1 MKKQTPKDLTGK
13 DRHQLYLYFG
23 DEFLVKEE
31 VRGVVERTLDPDLR
45 DTNFIILDGNSLD
58 VSSLSTQLFTPSLF
72 GESRV
77 ILVDQTTIFMSKTDQ
92 TKLVAKVIDSWKS
105 GDKRTALKHLGQ
117 VLALAGVDS
126 ERLRRGN
133 DWVGDVL
140 SDSRSAEDGETF
152 LAAARAFL
160 EEERKVGSG
169 GDEALVEEIMTSPF
183 PEGTVLVFTAPGV
196 DRRKKVF
203 KAVEKHGRV
212 VECAVR
218 EEKYGTGLDKKYFED
233 RVRDSINS
241 VGKKIGTDALAAIYA
256 RSGKELRRLHSELEK
271 LIGYVGD
278 RAEITVQDVEA
289 LFSDFHEAGA
299 FDLTNAL
306 RTADITKCLPALHE
320 NLRIV
325 SHPLQTL
332 GLIAADFRKL
342 IVARELLFSVFKSS
356 WKPGMTYQA
365 FVPVAAK
372 VRQENPSLTTKGKF
386 NLLSMKDYPLYL
398 LLKDAQK
405 FPMEKLLKIME
416 AILHVDVMM
425 KSSSLG
431 SRAPEALLEELVHI
445 VCSPATPGRVSNR
458 RSDRQTHLA

>member
-1 MKKQTPKDLTGK
+1 MKKKTSEDLETG
-13 DRHQLYLYFG
+13 DRRQLYLFYG

-31 VRGVVERTLDPDLR
+31 VGKLVARSLDPELR
-45 DTNFIILDGNSLD
+45 DTNFIVMDGNSLD
-58 VSSLSTQLFTPSLF
+58 VSNLSNQLFTPSLF

-77 ILVDQTTIFMSKTDQ
+77 ILVDQTTVFMGRTDQ
-92 TKLVAKVIDSWKS
+92 AKLVTKVIDSWKS
-105 GDKRTALKHLGQ
+105 GDKRSALKHVGQ

-126 ERLRRGN
+126 ARIERGN

-140 SDSRSAEDGETF
+140 GDSGSADDGES
-152 LAAARAFL
+152 LQAAARAFV
-160 EEERKVGSG
+160 EDGRKVKAG
-169 GDEALVEEIMTSPF
+169 GEENLIEEMVSTAF

-203 KAVEKHGRV
+203 KAAEKYGRI
-212 VECAVR
+212 VECSAR
-218 EEKYGTGLDKKYFED
+218 EEKYGPGLDKQYVEQ
-233 RVRDSINS
+233 RVREA
-241 VGKKIGTDALAAIYA
+241 VKKAGKKIASDALEAIYA
-256 RSGKELRRLHSELEK
+256 RSGRELRRLHSELEK

-278 RAEITVQDVEA
+278 RPQITVQDVEA

-306 RTADITKCLPALHE
+306 RTADITKCLPALYE
-320 NLRIV
+320 NLKV
-325 SHPLQTL
+325 AAHPLQTL

-365 FVPVAAK
+365 FVPAAAK
-372 VRQENPSLTTKGKF
+372 VRLENPALMGKGKF

-398 LLKDAQK
+398 LLRDAQR
-405 FPMEKLLKIME
+405 FPMEKLLRIME

-431 SRAPEALLEELVHI
+431 SRAPETLLEELVYL
-445 VCSPATPGRVSNR
+445 VCSPVGSGRMRGRPGAR
-458 RSDRQTHLA
+458 